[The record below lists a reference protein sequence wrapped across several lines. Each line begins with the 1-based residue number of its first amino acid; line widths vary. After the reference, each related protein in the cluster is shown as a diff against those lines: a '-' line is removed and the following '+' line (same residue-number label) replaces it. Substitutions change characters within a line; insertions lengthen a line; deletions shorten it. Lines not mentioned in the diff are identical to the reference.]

1 MIQAAPAMLSLA
13 RSGAG
18 LTAAVAPTPGM
29 RLAWREL
36 ANKLAAYELY
46 RSAEECLPP
55 GAAGAPLAETARA
68 ALALGPRRSPWVLE
82 GLAFAR
88 AEAAAGSFHQAGGGP
103 PGDPGPGGL
112 LNGPAAGE
120 LPAAALLP
128 LHTGAGL
135 SWARRALAGLGSAP
149 PDAELARALG
159 RFAARCRAHSR
170 PGYLEAALEAV
181 GLVARTLY
189 PHLVERLARA
199 ARTADGGA
207 EVDLEGLLW
216 HGAGRGLYFTP
227 AHVLPVFDP
236 AGRALRAAAN
246 EPEDRSGRAN
256 AVAGVAWAITLVN
269 LHDPEVLAGLLD
281 GLDGLDGIGEAGAAA
296 EAFADGVASALVL
309 RLDVTGRDPDLEAFL
324 AYRPACGACRRAA
337 LWERLVRRPAERA
350 LAHRHPELRRRGA
363 LGELFRVN
371 DPSQDPR
378 REDR

>member
-1 MIQAAPAMLSLA
+1 MGWSAWLSLA

-46 RSAEECLPP
+46 RSAAELLPRRV
-55 GAAGAPLAETARA
+55 AGAPLADAARA

-88 AEAAAGSFHQAGGGP
+88 AETAWQSSGEAGP
-103 PGDPGPGGL
+103 EGL
-112 LNGPAAGE
+112 LTGSGAAE

-135 SWARRALAGLGSAP
+135 ALARRALAGLGSAP
-149 PDAELARALG
+149 ADAELVRALE
-159 RFAARCRAHSR
+159 RFSALCRANAR

-189 PHLVERLARA
+189 PHLVARLARA
-199 ARTADGGA
+199 ARAVEAVPGA
-207 EVDLEGLLW
+207 SGPVDLEALLW
-216 HGAGRGLYFTP
+216 HGAGRGLYFAP

-236 AGRALRAAAN
+236 ALRALRAAAS
-246 EPEDRSGRAN
+246 EPEDRAGRAN
-256 AVAGVAWAITLVN
+256 AVAGVAWALALVN
-269 LHDPEVLAGLLD
+269 LHDPEVLAAVLN
-281 GLDGLDGIGEAGAAA
+281 GLDEARADP
-296 EAFADGVASALVL
+296 EAFADGVASALAL
-309 RLDVTGRDPDLEAFL
+309 RFDVTGRDADLEAFL

-350 LAHRHPELRRRGA
+350 LARRHPDLRGRGA
-363 LGELFRVN
+363 LGELFRVTELGRAR
-371 DPSQDPR
+371 DLPR

>member
-1 MIQAAPAMLSLA
+1 MGWSAWLSLA

-46 RSAEECLPP
+46 RSAEECLPR
-55 GAAGAPLAETARA
+55 GVAGGPLADAARS

-82 GLAFAR
+82 GIAFAR
-88 AEAAAGSFHQAGGGP
+88 AETVAGSISEAGSVPAEAGS
-103 PGDPGPGGL
+103 GGL
-112 LNGPAAGE
+112 LTGSAAGE
-120 LPAAALLP
+120 LPAASLLP

-135 SWARRALAGLGSAP
+135 AWARRALAGLGSAP
-149 PDAELARALG
+149 ADGELARALE
-159 RFAARCRAHSR
+159 RFVAFCRAHAR
-170 PGYLEAALEAV
+170 PGYLEASLEAV

-189 PHLVERLARA
+189 PHLVARLARA
-199 ARTADGGA
+199 ARGIDAGA
-207 EVDLEGLLW
+207 DLEALLW

-236 AGRALRAAAN
+236 ALRALRAAAS
-246 EPEDRSGRAN
+246 EPEDGSGRAN

-281 GLDGLDGIGEAGAAA
+281 GLGGIAPEGAAP

-309 RLDVTGRDPDLEAFL
+309 RFDVTGRDPELEAFL

-350 LAHRHPELRRRGA
+350 LARRHPELRGRG
-363 LGELFRVN
+363 
-371 DPSQDPR
+371 
-378 REDR
+378 